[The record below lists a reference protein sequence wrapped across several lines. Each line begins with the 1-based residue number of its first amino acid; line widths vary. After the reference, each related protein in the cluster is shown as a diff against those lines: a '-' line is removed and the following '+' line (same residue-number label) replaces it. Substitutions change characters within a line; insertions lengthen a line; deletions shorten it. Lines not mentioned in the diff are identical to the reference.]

1 MGRPRKVP
9 KDQALERLMQCF
21 WAQGYPGCSMKDLA
35 AASGLNPGSLHS
47 SFGNKEA
54 IFSQAIARYAQQLI
68 AAVDGSAA
76 PRAQLVG
83 WFETFLSRTAQSPRG
98 CLMLASAAE
107 RAQLPEGAQV
117 LVAQQLAGVR
127 GFFEACLRRMGR
139 DEVASDAGLL
149 LVLISGLS
157 VQARAGVP
165 AEELSLLA
173 HRGLDRLLN

>member
-9 KDQALERLMQCF
+9 KEQALERLMQCF

-54 IFSQAIARYAQQLI
+54 IFSQAIERYSAQLI
-68 AAVDGSAA
+68 AAVDGAA
-76 PRAQLVG
+76 QPRAQLET
-83 WFETFLSRTAQSPRG
+83 WFETFLSRTAKSPRG

-107 RAQLPEGAQV
+107 LAQLPSGAQV
-117 LVAQQLAGVR
+117 LVQQQLQGVR
-127 GFFEACLRRMGR
+127 GFFAACLSRMGR
-139 DEVASDAGLL
+139 DEVTSDAGLL

-165 AEELSLLA
+165 HGELVHLSK
-173 HRGLDRLLN
+173 RGLARLLD